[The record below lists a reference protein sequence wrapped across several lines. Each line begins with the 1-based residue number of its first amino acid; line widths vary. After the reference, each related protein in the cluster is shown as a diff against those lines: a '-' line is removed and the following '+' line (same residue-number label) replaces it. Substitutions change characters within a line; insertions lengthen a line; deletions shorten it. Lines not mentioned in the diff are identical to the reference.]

1 MPMTAPPVDYRPAV
15 ALYHHLGPGYE
26 SMTSPYTAMLEN
38 TYAEICRSN
47 FWTWKKQFEAA
58 QRDVAG
64 LSSLQHGWDT
74 YDAEPPNER
83 ARSTAKNILEIL
95 EQEAMPPS
103 RLLPSREG
111 GITISFAEGS
121 RRAEIEA
128 YNSGEIAVVIYT
140 PTDVLKVW
148 ELNADRA
155 SVREAIASIRVYL
168 TA

>member
-1 MPMTAPPVDYRPAV
+1 MPMTVPPVDYSPAM
-15 ALYHHLGPGYE
+15 AIYEQLGPGRE
-26 SMTSPYTAMLEN
+26 SITSPYTALLGN

-47 FWTWKKQFEAA
+47 FWTWRKQFEAA
-58 QRDVAG
+58 QRDVAN
-64 LSSLQHGWDT
+64 LSALHPGWDS
-74 YDAEPPNER
+74 YDAEPPNEL
-83 ARSTAKNILEIL
+83 ARRITRDILRIL

-121 RRAEIEA
+121 RRAEIET
-128 YNSGEIAVVIYT
+128 YNSGEIAAAVYT
-140 PTDVLKVW
+140 PTNVVRVW
-148 ELNADRA
+148 ELNAASA

>member
-1 MPMTAPPVDYRPAV
+1 MPVTVPPVDYRPAV
-15 ALYHHLGPGYE
+15 ALYHHLGPGNE
-26 SMTSPYTAMLEN
+26 SITSPYTAMLEN

-47 FWTWKKQFEAA
+47 FWTWRKQFEAA

-74 YDAEPPNER
+74 YDAEAPNEL
-83 ARSTAKNILEIL
+83 ARTTAKDILRIL
-95 EQEAMPPS
+95 EQEALPPS

-128 YNSGEIAVVIYT
+128 YNSGEIAVAIYT
-140 PTDVLKVW
+140 PTEVLKVW
-148 ELNADRA
+148 ELNAETR
-155 SVREAIASIRVYL
+155 SIREAIASIRVYL

>member
-1 MPMTAPPVDYRPAV
+1 MTVPPVDYQPAV
-15 ALYHHLGPGYE
+15 ALYRHLGPGNE
-26 SMTSPYTAMLEN
+26 SITSPYTAMLEN

-64 LSSLQHGWDT
+64 LSSLQHGWDS
-74 YDAEPPNER
+74 YDAEPPNEL
-83 ARSTAKNILEIL
+83 ARSTTRDILRLL
-95 EQEAMPPS
+95 EHEAMPPS
-103 RLLPSREG
+103 RLLPSRER
-111 GITISFAEGS
+111 GITISFAEGL

-128 YNSGEIAVVIYT
+128 YNSGEIAVAIYT

-148 ELNADRA
+148 ELNAENA
-155 SVREAIASIRVYL
+155 SIREAIASIRVYL